1 MINIQALENET
12 LSSIQ
17 GASTLEALE
26 AIRVDVVGKNG
37 KLTQAMKDLAQ
48 FPPYH

>member
-17 GASTLEALE
+17 GASTLEA
-26 AIRVDVVGKNG
+26 IRIDIVGKNG